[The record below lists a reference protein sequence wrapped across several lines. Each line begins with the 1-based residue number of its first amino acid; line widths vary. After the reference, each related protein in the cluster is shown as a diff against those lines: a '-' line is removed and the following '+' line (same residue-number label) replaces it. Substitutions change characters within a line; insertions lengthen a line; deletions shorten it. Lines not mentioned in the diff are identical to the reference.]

1 MYCYIASL
9 HNKYKSKNDIR
20 KFFLA
25 LKMKSFLL
33 KAFFITILPLH
44 SFANPADTT
53 IKGVLVSFR
62 YSLSIFP
69 SSWQTAPVSAAGT
82 AIDASEINRSKL
94 IIARALNKYPAALLQ
109 GNLKTVYFLKSME
122 FFAVGY
128 GGTNSTNTLYLTN
141 DGQDN
146 GYTDTYIEQSFH
158 HEFSSILFR
167 NYPSKIDTIAW
178 KKANIAGFDY
188 NDPEAGVGA
197 IRNNESSQSLDSA
210 LSAKGFLTQYAYS
223 GLEND
228 VNTIAQSLF
237 CPEKEFWYFVDRF
250 PRIKQKTK
258 LLIAFYN
265 QLNPQF
271 TENWF
276 RKLAK

>member
-1 MYCYIASL
+1 MYCCIASL

-25 LKMKSFLL
+25 LKMNSSLL
-33 KAFFITILPLH
+33 KALFIIILPLQ

-53 IKGVLVSFR
+53 IKGVQVSFR

-82 AIDASEINRSKL
+82 PIDASEINRSKMV
-94 IIARALNKYPAALLQ
+94 IARALNKYPVATLQ
-109 GNLKTVYFLKSME
+109 ANLKKIYFLKSME

-128 GGTNSTNTLYLTN
+128 GGTNSTDVLYLTN
-141 DGQDN
+141 DAVEN
-146 GYTDTYIEQSFH
+146 GYTDAYIEQSFH
-158 HEFSSILFR
+158 HEFSSILLR
-167 NYPSKIDTIAW
+167 NYTSWLDTIAW
-178 KKANIAGFDY
+178 KKANIPGFDY

-197 IRNNESSQSLDSA
+197 IRNNESSQTLDSA
-210 LSAKGFLTQYAYS
+210 LCKKGFLTQYAYS

-228 VNTIAQSLF
+228 VNTIAQNLF
-237 CPEKEFWYFVDRF
+237 MPEADFWAYADNY
-250 PRIKQKTK
+250 PRIRQKVK

-265 QLNPQF
+265 KIDPAF
-271 TENWF
+271 TETYF
-276 RKLAK
+276 RKFDL